1 MTLADLV
8 PILQLAIGP
17 VILISG
23 VGLLLLSMTNR
34 FGRIIDRSRLL
45 ARDLAAA
52 QPADSARIQAQLGI
66 LARRAR
72 IVRAGIALATVSVL
86 LAALLV
92 IGLFLAALR
101 HLPLAALLVVLF
113 ILCLLSLIASLLL
126 FISDLNLSLRALCAG
141 DAGGGGRAVQKL
153 DSTSKHR
160 KNATAAPVRVQFR
173 SFLGRRRLRL
183 PPAEVYFSERRLGH
197 ALASSRP
204 LHDGRICNEFEH
216 SSSPYR

>member
-1 MTLADLV
+1 MSLADLI

-52 QPADSARIQAQLGI
+52 PPADSARIHAQLGI

-86 LAALLV
+86 LAAFLV
-92 IGLFLAALR
+92 IGLFLAALL
-101 HLPLAALLVVLF
+101 HLPLAALLVALF

-126 FISDLNLSLRALCAG
+126 FISDLNLSLRALWLEMPAG
-141 DAGGGGRAVQKL
+141 NQQTG
-153 DSTSKHR
+153 
-160 KNATAAPVRVQFR
+160 
-173 SFLGRRRLRL
+173 
-183 PPAEVYFSERRLGH
+183 
-197 ALASSRP
+197 
-204 LHDGRICNEFEH
+204 
-216 SSSPYR
+216 